1 MTHATTQMNFEDIRL
16 KSASQ
21 KTTNTVRFRLYEVPR
36 GARFLRQEADG
47 GARGWGGMGSH
58 CLMGTECQ
66 LGKMRKVPWLAGG
79 DGCTAM

>member
-1 MTHATTQMNFEDIRL
+1 M

-36 GARFLRQEADG
+36 GVRLLRQEADG
-47 GARGWGGMGSH
+47 GARGWGGLGSH

-66 LGKMRKVPWLAGG
+66 PGKMRKFCAWLVVTPAEQ
-79 DGCTAM
+79 CECA